1 MTIHVSD
8 EGFERDVLQADKPV
22 LVDFWAPWCG
32 PCKMMAPA
40 LDEFAAEQAAVTV
53 AKVNVDSNPKTA
65 AAYGIRGIP
74 ALVLYNHGR
83 EVARLVGA
91 VNKAKI
97 ANFVSSHS

>member
-1 MTIHVSD
+1 MTQHVTDDDFSS
-8 EGFERDVLQADKPV
+8 EVLASAKPV

-40 LDEFAAEQAAVTV
+40 LDEFAAEQNAVSV
-53 AKVNVDSNPKTA
+53 AKLNVDNSPKTA

-74 ALVLYNHGR
+74 ALILYRHGQ

-97 ANFVSSHS
+97 AAFVATHS